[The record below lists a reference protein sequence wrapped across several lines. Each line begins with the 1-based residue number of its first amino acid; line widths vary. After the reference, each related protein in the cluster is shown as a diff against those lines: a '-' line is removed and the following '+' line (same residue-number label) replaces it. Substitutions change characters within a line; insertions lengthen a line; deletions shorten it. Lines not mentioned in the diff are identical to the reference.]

1 MSTQVHVIVP
11 ASVEA
16 PRGAVWFGQA
26 FDALRSLGKAVRA
39 SAETRRRSR
48 DAVAVREYAL
58 QIEKTDPGMAADLR
72 AAVDRHLG

>member
-11 ASVEA
+11 AAVDA

-26 FDALRSLGKAVRA
+26 FDTLRSFGKAVRA
-39 SAETRRRSR
+39 SAESRRRAR
-48 DAVAVREYAL
+48 DAATVRDYAL